1 MPVKVSGWGK
11 GSFSNQNI
19 GDVGEVG
26 GVKSAYLKLSF
37 IKEREGEMG
46 RERERGNTLNKG
58 EYLKQRWLPAFP
70 NKTKTHKTLKKKK
83 KKNYFNRTLRSIKQV
98 FGVSPLFSVV

>member
-19 GDVGEVG
+19 GDVGEVR
-26 GVKSAYLKLSF
+26 GVESAYLKLSF

-46 RERERGNTLNKG
+46 REREGI
-58 EYLKQRWLPAFP
+58 P
-70 NKTKTHKTLKKKK
+70 
-83 KKNYFNRTLRSIKQV
+83 
-98 FGVSPLFSVV
+98 

>member
-70 NKTKTHKTLKKKK
+70 NKTKTHKTLKKIKK
-83 KKNYFNRTLRSIKQV
+83 FNRTLRPIKQV
-98 FGVSPLFSVV
+98 FCVSPLFSVV